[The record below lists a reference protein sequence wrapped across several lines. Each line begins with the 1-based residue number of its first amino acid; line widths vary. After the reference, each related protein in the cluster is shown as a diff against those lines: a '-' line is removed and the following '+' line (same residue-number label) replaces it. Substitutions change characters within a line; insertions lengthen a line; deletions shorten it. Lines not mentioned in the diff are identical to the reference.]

1 MRIRETHMKSKV
13 LIEIRGGTLV
23 GVYTNDSDTEI
34 HVVDWDDVAAGDDT
48 PFLSRPS

>member
-1 MRIRETHMKSKV
+1 MKSKV